1 MINFHPTRELLEAH
15 SAAQLPLSLS
25 IAVSAHIEMCPV
37 CQAKVEEI
45 TELQATD
52 SWDEDNNEDID
63 FSDIFEGI
71 IEQPAA
77 TISIMNKKVS
87 EKFQVAGKEYQLPIA
102 FRSFNGLKWSKLGPV
117 SRARINKDDQHIR
130 SSLLH
135 IDKDGRIP
143 QHQHK
148 GYELT
153 LLLDGSFEDEHGV
166 YNKGDFIWLS
176 GDVKHSPYT
185 KEGCLCFAVQDAPLH
200 FSGGIS
206 QVFNP
211 LTGLMY

>member
-15 SAAQLPLSLS
+15 CAAQLPLSLS
-25 IAVSAHIEMCPV
+25 VAVGAHIEMCPV

-52 SWDEDNNEDID
+52 SWDEALPDDID
-63 FSDIFEGI
+63 FSGMLENI
-71 IEQPAA
+71 IEQPIP
-77 TISIMNKKVS
+77 TISAINKKPS
-87 EKFQVAGKEYQLPIA
+87 QKTMVAGKAYQLPMA
-102 FRSFNGLKWSKLGPV
+102 FRSFNHLKWTKLGPV
-117 SRARINKDDQHIR
+117 SRARVNKDDQQIR

-211 LTGLMY
+211 LAGLMY